1 MAADAVF
8 SFVPD
13 GCSDDS
19 FGFHNVRYF
28 VVFVWT
34 GLFGPW
40 QLNFSIGMYMYSTGR
55 GGSSSIICLCIWI
68 QKTFLHR
75 NISPDITPPLYG
87 TKKIITIKLQ
97 SPSFGWL
104 RRTKT
109 QSSKTEW
116 RRQRWLG
123 YEYWTRLA
131 KRLYRQGCGCL
142 DIGRWHTNESSWPC
156 TKLCKY
162 IKLDIRVF
170 TLCFFC
176 IRYTQHIY
184 WMYFKKCEK
193 KWTKWSLWANFRVT
207 YVGVLKMTNLAF
219 HRKK

>member
-1 MAADAVF
+1 MLCFLSYRILRRFLWLSQCSIFCCFCLDWTLRALAIELLHWNVYVF
-8 SFVPD
+8 DGAGGLLQLFAFVYGFKKRSFIVIP
-13 GCSDDS
+13 
-19 FGFHNVRYF
+19 
-28 VVFVWT
+28 
-34 GLFGPW
+34 LP
-40 QLNFSIGMYMYSTGR
+40 
-55 GGSSSIICLCIWI
+55 
-68 QKTFLHR
+68 
-75 NISPDITPPLYG
+75 ISLPHYTEQ
-87 TKKIITIKLQ
+87 TKIITIKLQ

-142 DIGRWHTNESSWPC
+142 NIGRWHTNESSWPC

-207 YVGVLKMTNLAF
+207 YLGY
-219 HRKK
+219 